1 MDVDV
6 DMNPPQVANLPV
18 VIPDRYSLAIDDLTT
33 GHIRSAG
40 QQMRAIQFGPVLQ
53 DIGITR
59 GESFFQIFVQSL
71 KDQGLLRQDARGP
84 FSFLYCPLIWRILA
98 RTHRD
103 VPAHWLTYGDPPR
116 FDDLDRANFAPGVDP
131 VTLYSPG
138 ALIVWDDIVARM
150 IGIAGLSAHVEQT
163 ITAVDQP
170 AEVRREPVRQP
181 VDRRRGF
188 GLAAVLQAPRVAPI
202 PRPAVPQWAG
212 PVLPLTHFPLPAG
225 IPADNMYRGVS
236 MQELN
241 ELIGYLSHPERAE
254 YNDFLGMREDPARPG
269 RTVDDMSF
277 CPICLT
283 VTLRPGGCMYMSHRC
298 EESAR
303 HPALYERYRNRTIP
317 IIGWCTLCGRVSH
330 NTDRH
335 VHTGRNDLIQRVSQ
349 KSESRNLGYFDPADG
364 RDCSEVSGGRNEKYR
379 RYQRFIYSLCMA
391 IPHIGRVNN
400 WIIQM
405 SRIEYIWMADTEPQ
419 IGSDVYRIPCV
430 LPVPVQPVVANRPV
444 AEVAPPANIVPPAD
458 LIMPE
463 RFASDD
469 AHACAVSA
477 LDEEGDPVFQ
487 LRHNQAHRNVHNG
500 TYICAKDLYGSLMR
514 GEQGVTGKCPLGNGC
529 TEWIWPEEIANIGLT
544 AEEVTAYRTSFNAL
558 RQRQAVAQAGGRSGV
573 IRYANP
579 DEIENLCPI
588 PRKKKGSSRPTR
600 RNDRV
605 YRKKRTTLR
614 GYI

>member
-1 MDVDV
+1 MDVDM
-6 DMNPPQVANLPV
+6 DPPQVANLPV
-18 VIPDRYSLAIDDLTT
+18 VIPDRYSPAVDDLTT

-40 QQMRAIQFGPVLQ
+40 QQMRAIQFGPILQ
-53 DIGITR
+53 DVGITR
-59 GESFFQIFVQSL
+59 GESFFQIFVQSF

-98 RTHRD
+98 RTHPD
-103 VPAHWLTYGDPPR
+103 VPAHWLTYGDPPG
-116 FDDLDRANFAPGVDP
+116 FDDLDRQNFAPGVDP
-131 VTLYSPG
+131 RALYSPG

-170 AEVRREPVRQP
+170 AEVRRAPEPQP
-181 VDRRRGF
+181 VDQRRAF
-188 GLAAVLQAPRVAPI
+188 GLAGIPPAPRRAPI
-202 PRPAVPQWAG
+202 PRPAVPQWEG

-225 IPADNMYRGVS
+225 IPADNMYRGLS
-236 MQELN
+236 MQDLN
-241 ELIGYLSHPERAE
+241 ELIGRLSHPERAE
-254 YNDFLGMREDPARPG
+254 YNVYLGMRQDDRRPG

-277 CPICLT
+277 CPICLA
-283 VTLRPGGCMYMSHRC
+283 VTFRPGGCMYLSHQC
-298 EESAR
+298 QESER
-303 HPALYERYRNRTIP
+303 HPALYERYRNRSANP
-317 IIGWCTLCGRVSH
+317 IVGWCTFCGRVSH
-330 NTDRH
+330 STDRH
-335 VHTGRNDLIQRVSQ
+335 VHTGRNDIIQRVSQ
-349 KSESRNLGYFDPADG
+349 KSESRNLGYFDPDDG
-364 RDCSEVSGGRNEKYR
+364 RDCSAVSGGRNEKYR

-391 IPHIGRVNN
+391 IPHIGRVNE
-400 WIIQM
+400 WIVQM

-419 IGSDVYRIPCV
+419 IGSDVYSIPCV
-430 LPVPVQPVVANRPV
+430 LPDPVQQVIANRPV
-444 AEVAPPANIVPPAD
+444 AEVAPPAD

-469 AHACAVSA
+469 AHACVVSA
-477 LDEEGDPVFQ
+477 YDEEGDPVFQ

-558 RQRQAVAQAGGRSGV
+558 RQRQAVAQAGGRSGI

-600 RNDRV
+600 RNYRV
-605 YRKKRTTLR
+605 YRKKCTTLR
-614 GYI
+614 DYI